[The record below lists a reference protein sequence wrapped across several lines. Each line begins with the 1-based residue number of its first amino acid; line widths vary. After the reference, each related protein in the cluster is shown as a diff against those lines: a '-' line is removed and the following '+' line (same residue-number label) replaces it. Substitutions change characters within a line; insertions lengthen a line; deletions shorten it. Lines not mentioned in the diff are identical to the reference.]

1 MVLILTHRGL
11 EPSRVDFFSEGS
23 FEAFENQLKRG
34 FGIEFDPNFSRDG
47 IIVFHDSSLKRI
59 TKGKDERRFS
69 DMKLEEIKKI
79 RLEKG
84 RIAELGEILQLI
96 KKSKSQLNAMHL
108 KGIYQNKE
116 NIDLIL
122 RALKE
127 YGVIDKMLLFDVKPE
142 FARYIK
148 SINSKIKLALSV
160 AHPYDIKRYD
170 KFVGATLISIE
181 DALKYKKEGLYDWA
195 WLDEWDTLD
204 ENGKEKRLNTR
215 ENFDKLR
222 KAGYKIATI
231 TPELHG
237 TSPGLYGGE
246 SHRDARNKESLFRRI
261 RELIELKPDAIC
273 TDYPEEVR
281 DLALNKN

>member
-1 MVLILTHRGL
+1 MVLVLTHRGL
-11 EPSRVDFFSEGS
+11 EPSKQDFFSEGS

-34 FGIEFDPNFSRDG
+34 FGIEFDPNFAKDG

-59 TKGKDERRFS
+59 TKGKDERKFS
-69 DMKLEEIKKI
+69 GMKLEEIKNI

-84 RIAELGEILQLI
+84 RIAELGEILRLI
-96 KKSKSQLNAMHL
+96 KKSKSELNAMHL
-108 KGIYQNKE
+108 KGIYQSKE
-116 NIDLIL
+116 NIDLVIS
-122 RALKE
+122 ALKE
-127 YGVIDKMLLFDVKPE
+127 YDVVDKVLIFDIKPE

-148 SINSKIKLALSV
+148 SINKKIKLAPSI
-160 AHPYDIKRYD
+160 AHPYDIERYNE
-170 KFVGATLISIE
+170 VVNGTLISIE
-181 DALKYKKEGLYDWA
+181 DALKYKKEGLYEWA

-246 SHRDARNKESLFRRI
+246 SHKDAENKEVLFKRI
-261 RELIELKPDAIC
+261 REIIGLKPDAIC
-273 TDYPEEVR
+273 TDYPEEVK
-281 DLALNKN
+281 DMVKTP